1 MTPPETDAMT
11 KMSRAESTRALTA
24 LAFSWLWVKREC
36 RVMAEEV
43 GVTSLCSRLCAPLDC
58 IFRADAVG
66 CTKKGNQ
73 YRIDIIEV
81 KGSRADARREDMSAG
96 KWELLPQGRRLTGW
110 LLVSHD
116 VRDEDIKGLPLAWGL
131 LRASEDGAV
140 VNVMRKAQ
148 EHWLPDNEVAR
159 DLFFLASRTL
169 GSGLPWMGR
178 TLPECVAKLHAASEA
193 PKCSPE
199 AFVGVDEEPPDPLP
213 AQIPGALPANVKVI
227 DIDQARTFAVRGVV
241 NGETRD
247 NGKLVPIR
255 GIEGAVV
262 GYASVRP
269 VVNGLVFDGSID
281 YETPERLLLETGQGR
296 LSAELTANGI
306 AIVWPPAEAQS

>member
-1 MTPPETDAMT
+1 MP

-24 LAFSWLWVKREC
+24 LAFSWLWVRRDC
-36 RVMAEEV
+36 RAMADEV
-43 GVTSLCSRLCAPLDC
+43 GVTSLCSRLCAPLDG

-66 CTKKGNQ
+66 CAKKGNQ
-73 YRIDIIEV
+73 YRIDIVEV

-96 KWELLPQGRRLTGW
+96 KWELLPQGKRLTGW

-116 VRDEDIKGLPLAWGL
+116 VRDEDIKGLPTAWGL

-140 VNVMRKAQ
+140 VNVVRKAQ
-148 EHWLPDNEVAR
+148 EHWLSDAEVTR

-169 GSGLPWMGR
+169 GSSLPWMGR
-178 TLPECVAKLHAASEA
+178 SLPESVAKLHEASET

-199 AFVGVDEEPPDPLP
+199 AFVGVDEELPDPLP
-213 AQIPGALPANVKVI
+213 VQIPGALPANVKVM
-227 DIDQARTFAVRGVV
+227 DVDQARTFAVRGVV
-241 NGETRD
+241 NGEAGGD
-247 NGKLVPIR
+247 GKLVPIR
-255 GIEGAVV
+255 GIEGLVV

-269 VVNGLVFDGSID
+269 VANGLVFDGSID

-306 AIVWPPAEAQS
+306 AIVWPSAEAQS